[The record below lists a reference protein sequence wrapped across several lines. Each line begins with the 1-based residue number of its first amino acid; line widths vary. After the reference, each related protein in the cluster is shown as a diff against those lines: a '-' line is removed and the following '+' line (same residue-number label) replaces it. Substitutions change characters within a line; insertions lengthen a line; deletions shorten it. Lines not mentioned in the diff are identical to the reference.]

1 MTYFYSLP
9 THDYHYTALFLAVL
23 TVQSS
28 CLVGV
33 FFLVFEQRNI
43 PGGQTE
49 DLPICFFDW
58 NERNKIMQRVCVH
71 IEALGVAI
79 A

>member
-1 MTYFYSLP
+1 MF
-9 THDYHYTALFLAVL
+9 
-23 TVQSS
+23 
-28 CLVGV
+28 